1 MTIMLFVDIVW
12 LIFFIFISGVF
23 VIEYSKKHGLN
34 LSISISIYI
43 IHFIMTV
50 FYWQFSII
58 NNIDSVVYYNMALTE
73 KNILNT
79 LGIGTKFIVSITLP
93 LVQYLGFNY
102 FNCFAFFSFCGL
114 IGFLKL
120 YKLLDILDR
129 DNKIRLFKIRIIY
142 IILLLPQFHF
152 WTCALGKDSLSFLA
166 TILIIES
173 VLKNNK
179 FVYSVQFILSVALL
193 FLVRPY
199 LFIFLILAF
208 VISRIIYGKT
218 HVLYKILFSFLI
230 IGLFLFFKESLLSYF
245 NIEDFSQKSVDSTIN
260 FYSEYSQDR
269 SGSFIDPAST
279 NFFMLVFSYL
289 YRPFFYDAKG
299 ALQLF
304 SSIENLFLLVIFIK
318 FFSLNFIK
326 YIFKDSILLFLMTYF
341 FINLIIKSLTL
352 YNLGLASRQK
362 YIIIPVFF
370 IAFYYF
376 KEMYN
381 RRQLF
386 LESIDR

>member
-1 MTIMLFVDIVW
+1 MLFVDIVW
-12 LIFFIFISGVF
+12 LVFLIFISSVF

-50 FYWQFSII
+50 FYWQFSIA
-58 NNIDSVVYYNMALTE
+58 NNTDSSVYYNMALVE
-73 KNILNT
+73 KNIFNT
-79 LGIGTKFIVSITLP
+79 LGIGTNFIISITFP

-102 FNCFAFFSFCGL
+102 FNCFVFFSFCGL
-114 IGFLKL
+114 IGFFKL

-129 DNKIRLFKIRIIY
+129 DKIKQFNIRIIY

-218 HVLYKILFSFLI
+218 HVLYKISFSFLI
-230 IGLFLFFKESLLSYF
+230 IGLFLFFKESLLLYF
-245 NIEDFSQKSVDSTIN
+245 NIEDFSQKSMDSTIN

-304 SSIENLFLLVIFIK
+304 SSIENLLLLVIFIK
-318 FFSLNFIK
+318 FLSLNFIK

-376 KEMYN
+376 KEIYN

>member
-1 MTIMLFVDIVW
+1 MLFVDIVW
-12 LIFFIFISGVF
+12 LVFLIFISSVF

-50 FYWQFSII
+50 FYWQFSIA
-58 NNIDSVVYYNMALTE
+58 NNTDSSVYYNMALVE
-73 KNILNT
+73 KNIFNT
-79 LGIGTKFIVSITLP
+79 LGIGTNFIISITFP

-102 FNCFAFFSFCGL
+102 FNCFVFFSFCGL

-129 DNKIRLFKIRIIY
+129 DKIKQFNIRIIY

-218 HVLYKILFSFLI
+218 HVLYKISFSFLI
-230 IGLFLFFKESLLSYF
+230 IGLFLFFKESLLLYF
-245 NIEDFSQKSVDSTIN
+245 NIEDFSQKSMDSTIN

-304 SSIENLFLLVIFIK
+304 SSIENLLLLVIFIK
-318 FFSLNFIK
+318 FLSLNFIK

-376 KEMYN
+376 KEIYN

>member
-12 LIFFIFISGVF
+12 LVFLIFISSVF

-50 FYWQFSII
+50 FYWQFSIA
-58 NNIDSVVYYNMALTE
+58 NNTDSSVYYNMALVE
-73 KNILNT
+73 KNIFNT
-79 LGIGTKFIVSITLP
+79 LGIGTNFIISITFP

-102 FNCFAFFSFCGL
+102 FNCFVFFSFCGL

-129 DNKIRLFKIRIIY
+129 DKIKQFNIRIIY

-218 HVLYKILFSFLI
+218 HVLYKISFSFLI
-230 IGLFLFFKESLLSYF
+230 IGLFLFFKESLLLYF
-245 NIEDFSQKSVDSTIN
+245 NIEDFSQKSMDSTIN

-304 SSIENLFLLVIFIK
+304 SSIENLLLLVIFIK
-318 FFSLNFIK
+318 FLSLNFIK

-376 KEMYN
+376 KEIYN